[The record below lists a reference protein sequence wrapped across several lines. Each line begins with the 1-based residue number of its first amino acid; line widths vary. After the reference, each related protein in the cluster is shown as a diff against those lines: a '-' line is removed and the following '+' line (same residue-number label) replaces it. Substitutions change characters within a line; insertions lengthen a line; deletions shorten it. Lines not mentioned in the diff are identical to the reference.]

1 MIRNY
6 FIVKK
11 LIHTQLILAKLNIYV
26 YIYIYIYSLN
36 DFNKTFSN

>member
-26 YIYIYIYSLN
+26 YIYIYSLN